1 VAREAACFFVAQ
13 SHLSGTLEA
22 IMPAVTMDEL
32 VSLCKRRGFI
42 FPGSDIY
49 GGLQGTYDFGPL
61 GVELKNNLK
70 AAWWRSM
77 VYERDDIEGL
87 DASILTHKMV
97 LRHSGH
103 EATFTDPMVDN
114 RLTKKRYRLDH
125 LLKDQKDDV
134 VIETFRELMKA
145 ITEKG
150 LKETDRRSL
159 GYLEPLR
166 RQDLDGSLP
175 GLLSQDPDCAEIA
188 LKVAKVIDPE
198 DGKPGD
204 WTAPRPFNMM
214 FRTSVGP
221 VADEDSYAYLRP
233 ETAQGIFVNF
243 KNVVD
248 STSRKLPFG
257 IAQIGKSFRNE
268 ITPRNFIFRVREF
281 EQMELEFFCTPG
293 TDEEWHEV
301 WLNARLE
308 WWQSVGLS
316 RDRIQIL
323 DVAKEDLSHYS
334 KRTYDL
340 MYEYPSI
347 GFEEIEGIAN
357 RTDFDLGSHSKN
369 QDSLNLTARVE
380 PNLDSTEKLT
390 IAHPET
396 QKPIVP
402 FVIEPSAGVDRGVLA
417 VLTEAYT
424 KETLEDG
431 GERIV
436 LKLRPHL
443 APIKVAVIP
452 LAKNREEITSVAKKL
467 KRDLQALG
475 MGRVLYEDT
484 GNIGKAY
491 RRHDEVGTPFCI
503 TVDFDTIG
511 LGKAE
516 EGKEP
521 DSSLIDTVT
530 VRDRDSMKQER
541 IKISELEAFLRSR
554 LR

>member
-1 VAREAACFFVAQ
+1 
-13 SHLSGTLEA
+13 
-22 IMPAVTMDEL
+22 MPAETMDEL

-42 FPGSDIY
+42 FPGSEVY
-49 GGLQGTYDFGPL
+49 GGLQGTYDYGPL

-77 VYERDDIEGL
+77 IYERDDIEGL
-87 DASILTHKMV
+87 DSSILTHKLV

-103 EATFTDPMVDN
+103 EATFTDPLVDN
-114 RLTKKRYRLDH
+114 RESKKRYRLDH
-125 LLKDQKDDV
+125 LLKDQTAPVLEALALALSVDNNISAMVAALLADSNAGNV
-134 VIETFRELMKA
+134 
-145 ITEKG
+145 
-150 LKETDRRSL
+150 LKTARV
-159 GYLEPLR
+159 LEP
-166 RQDLDGSLP
+166 G
-175 GLLSQDPDCAEIA
+175 EN
-188 LKVAKVIDPE
+188 KV
-198 DGKPGD
+198 GD
-204 WTAPRPFNMM
+204 WTSPRLFNMM
-214 FRTSVGP
+214 FKTTVGP
-221 VADEDSYAYLRP
+221 VVNDENYAYLRP

-248 STSRKLPFG
+248 STARKLPFG

-293 TDEEWHEV
+293 TDEAWHDT
-301 WLNARLE
+301 WLEARIA

-316 RDRIQIL
+316 RERIQIL
-323 DVAKEDLSHYS
+323 DVPREDLSHYS

-340 MYEYPSI
+340 MYHYPSI

-369 QDSLNLTARVE
+369 QDSLNLTATVE

-417 VLTEAYT
+417 VLTEAFT
-424 KETLEDG
+424 KQTLEN
-431 GERIV
+431 GETRIV

-452 LAKNREEITSVAKKL
+452 LAKNREEITTVARAL
-467 KRDLQALG
+467 KQRIQTLG
-475 MGRVLYEDT
+475 LGRILYEDT

-491 RRHDEVGTPFCI
+491 RRHDEIGTPYCI

-511 LGKAE
+511 QGKD
-516 EGKEP
+516 G
-521 DSSLIDTVT
+521 DVSLTDTVT
-530 VRDRDSMKQER
+530 VRERDSMSQQR
-541 IKISELEAFLRSR
+541 VKISDLEAFLREK